1 MEISI
6 KKADSTYLKDIQD
19 LNNQL
24 FELEYNN
31 FDSALKVGWTF
42 EKDGEKY
49 FNNMLN
55 NEIIYIALDKDKV
68 IGYLAGSINI
78 QGSYV
83 TKSLA
88 EIDNMFVLEQYRK
101 YGIGTKLINAFK
113 DYCSQNKIEELKV
126 TASAK
131 NKNAIGVYMK
141 NGFNEFEITLKQKI
155 D

>member
-1 MEISI
+1 MEIEI
-6 KKADSTYLKDIQD
+6 KKADITYLKDIQN

-31 FDSALKVGWTF
+31 FDPALKVGWTF
-42 EKDGEKY
+42 EEDGEKY

-55 NEIIYIALDKDKV
+55 NEIVYIALDKDKV
-68 IGYLAGSINI
+68 VGYLAGSINI

-88 EIDNMFVLEQYRK
+88 ELDNMFVLEQYRK
-101 YGIGTKLINAFK
+101 YGIGTKLINTFK
-113 DYCSQNKIEELKV
+113 EYCLKNKIEELKV
-126 TASAK
+126 TVSAK
-131 NKNAIGVYMK
+131 NKNAIGFYMK

>member
-1 MEISI
+1 M
-6 KKADSTYLKDIQD
+6 KDIQD

-42 EKDGEKY
+42 DKDGEKY

-55 NEIIYIALDKDKV
+55 NEIIYIALDKEKV

-88 EIDNMFVLEQYRK
+88 EIDNMFVLELYRK

-113 DYCSQNKIEELKV
+113 NYCSQNKIEELKV

-131 NKNAIGVYMK
+131 NKNAIGFYMK